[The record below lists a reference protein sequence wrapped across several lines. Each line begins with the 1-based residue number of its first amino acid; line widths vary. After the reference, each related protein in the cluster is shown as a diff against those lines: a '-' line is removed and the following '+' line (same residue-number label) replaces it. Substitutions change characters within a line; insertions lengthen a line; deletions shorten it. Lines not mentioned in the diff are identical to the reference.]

1 MTGEISRGKKMS
13 GKILSVGHLSR
24 KNTFL
29 TGCRQRA
36 LPEGC
41 SCRRGWLQRLGKQD
55 NLQDMGLCPSL
66 LLSAGVLCMLPQSLG
81 IHLEDTASLKS
92 SMTSGSCNLFP
103 FLPYSSPSL
112 RGWGFDEGIP
122 FRPECSKVSHSLL
135 CVNYHLLQEAS
146 LVRAE

>member
-1 MTGEISRGKKMS
+1 MANCKSMG
-13 GKILSVGHLSR
+13 LSW
-24 KNTFL
+24 
-29 TGCRQRA
+29 RA
-36 LPEGC
+36 LDTSSDTPPKKTHFPSPGRVN
-41 SCRRGWLQRLGKQD
+41 CRDSRLG
-55 NLQDMGLCPSL
+55 LGLCPSL
-66 LLSAGVLCMLPQSLG
+66 LLSAGVLCTLPQSLG

-122 FRPECSKVSHSLL
+122 CRPECSKVSHSLL